1 MTHKENEKIAV
12 PFHQSLIKPV
22 LYAGAER
29 ELTILI
35 AFSSMIIW
43 IAGKDFISIILAG
56 LFWLIGIFLAQMA
69 AFIDPQMT
77 RIFIRHLRYQ
87 DRYRATEQADRAGKR
102 KMGRTRTCFYWKT

>member
-1 MTHKENEKIAV
+1 MTNNENIRNSV

-29 ELTILI
+29 ELTIML
-35 AFSSMIIW
+35 AFSALIIW
-43 IAGKDFISIILAG
+43 IVGKDLVSIIAAG

-69 AFIDPQMT
+69 AFIDPQLT

-87 DRYRATEQADRAGKR
+87 DHYPATERLESAVRHK
-102 KMGRTRTCFYWKT
+102 